1 MIVDG
6 QIGFLL
12 GLLWCGVIGGLIAGR
27 LVGRRESRRSLPP
40 IGPRGSIRG
49 AGSHAGP
56 GALGASPPAVRRR
69 A

>member
-1 MIVDG
+1 MVADG

-12 GLLWCGVIGGLIAGR
+12 ALLWCGVLGGLIAVVSAAGAN
-27 LVGRRESRRSLPP
+27 SRQLPP

-56 GALGASPPAVRRR
+56 GALGSSPPAVRRHT
-69 A
+69 